1 MSVIFCMYCGNYLS
15 QKWRYC
21 PYCGRK
27 ISSES
32 ELFDALFRNGISG
45 ISIRIVSGTFRR
57 ERTGDYVE
65 RHRIPIEEYQDEQ
78 DEQERYTLRTGD
90 SESEVEMTGSHGIP
104 RRVIEPEGETHRIGQ
119 HWVIRVQLPGVRRE
133 DIDVRKLETS
143 IEVKAYKNGEAYFKQ
158 FEVPESAHII
168 SKHMEGNE
176 LIIEVG

>member
-1 MSVIFCMYCGNYLS
+1 MSVMFCTYCGNYLA

-27 ISSES
+27 ISGES

-45 ISIRIVSGTFRR
+45 ISIRIVSGTFRK
-57 ERTGDYVE
+57 EKTGDHVE

-78 DEQERYTLRTGD
+78 EKYTLQVGD
-90 SESEVEMTGSHGIP
+90 GESEFEMTGPQSAP
-104 RRVIEPEGETHRIGQ
+104 RKVVEPEGEAHKIGQ
-119 HWVIRVQLPGVRRE
+119 HWVIRVRLPGVRRE
-133 DIDVRKLETS
+133 NIDVRKLETS

-176 LIIEVG
+176 LVVEVG

>member
-1 MSVIFCMYCGNYLS
+1 MSVMFCTYCGNYLS

-27 ISSES
+27 ISGES

-45 ISIRIVSGTFRR
+45 ISIRIVSGSFRKEKTR
-57 ERTGDYVE
+57 DYVE
-65 RHRIPIEEYQDEQ
+65 RHRIPVEEYQDEH
-78 DEQERYTLRTGD
+78 EKCTLQVEDG
-90 SESEVEMTGSHGIP
+90 ESELEKTVPHAIP
-104 RRVIEPEGETHRIGQ
+104 QRVVEPEGWARKIGQ
-119 HWVIRVQLPGVRRE
+119 HWVIRVSLPGVRE
-133 DIDVRKLETS
+133 ENIDVRKLETS

-176 LIIEVG
+176 LIVEVG